1 MPKSKDDKKH
11 LQPEVN
17 IGVIGHVDHGKTTLV
32 QALSGIWT
40 DRHSEELKR
49 GISIKLGYA
58 DTVFRKCPNCPPPQ
72 CYTVKEVCPHCGSKT
87 EILRRVSF
95 VDAPG
100 HEVLL
105 ATMLSGAALMDGAIL
120 VIAANEPC
128 PQPQTRE
135 HLEALLI
142 AGTKNI
148 VIAQNKIELVS
159 DDKVMENYQ
168 QIRNFIKNTVVANAP
183 IIPISAIFGANID
196 VLIQAIEEFIPTPK
210 RDLSKPVRMYVARSF
225 DVNKPGTPPEGLVGG
240 VVGGSILWGQ
250 LKLGDE
256 VEIRPGIK
264 ITQMGK
270 TRYEPLYSEVVS
282 LKTSLGT
289 ALEVAKPGGLIGV
302 GTKLDPSLTKADA
315 LAGSV
320 LGIPGTLP
328 ETLYSLN
335 IEVHLME
342 RVVGLRGPSK
352 PVKISLNDHL
362 LLNVGTAVT
371 LGAVTEL
378 KKDMVSVSLRKP
390 VCVEFD
396 SRVAIS
402 KKIEG
407 RWRLIGYGFIRE

>member
-1 MPKSKDDKKH
+1 MPPKKKKH

-58 DTVFRKCPNCPPPQ
+58 DAVFRKCPKCPPPQ
-72 CYTVKEVCPHCGSKT
+72 CYTVKEVCSHCGSET

-105 ATMLSGAALMDGAIL
+105 ATMLSGAALMDGALL
-120 VIAANEPC
+120 VIAANEIC

-142 AGTKNI
+142 GNIRNI
-148 VIAQNKIELVS
+148 VVVQNKIELVS
-159 DDKVMENYQ
+159 EEAVYKNYLQIKDFLKSTKVSD
-168 QIRNFIKNTVVANAP
+168 AP

-196 VLIQAIEEFIPTPK
+196 VVIQAIEEHIPTPK
-210 RDLSKPVRMYVARSF
+210 RELSKPVRMYVARSF
-225 DVNKPGTPPEGLVGG
+225 DVNKPGTPPEQLIGG
-240 VVGGSILWGQ
+240 VLGGSVLWGQ
-250 LKLGDE
+250 LKIGDE
-256 VEIRPGIK
+256 IEIKPGIK
-264 ITQMGK
+264 KTHMGK
-270 TRYEPLYSEVVS
+270 IIYEPLYTEVVS
-282 LKTSLGT
+282 LKTSLGYS
-289 ALEVAKPGGLIGV
+289 LDLAKPGGLIGV
-302 GTKLDPSLTKADA
+302 GTKLDPSLTKADI

-320 LGIPGTLP
+320 LGAPGSLP
-328 ETLYSLN
+328 ETLYSFS
-335 IEVHLME
+335 IEVTLME
-342 RVVGLRGPSK
+342 RIVGLRGPTK
-352 PVKISLNDHL
+352 TVEISLNDQL

-371 LGAVTEL
+371 LGVVVEA
-378 KKDMVSVSLRKP
+378 KKNMLHVNLRKP
-390 VCVEFD
+390 VCAEIGD
-396 SRVAIS
+396 RVAIS

-407 RWRLIGYGFIRE
+407 RWRLIGYGTIQ

>member
-72 CYTVKEVCPHCGSKT
+72 CYTVKEVCPHCGSET

-168 QIRNFIKNTVVANAP
+168 QIRNFIKNTVVADAP

-250 LKLGDE
+250 LKVGDE

-282 LKTSLGT
+282 LKTSLGA

>member
-1 MPKSKDDKKH
+1 MC
-11 LQPEVN
+11 
-17 IGVIGHVDHGKTTLV
+17 IR
-32 QALSGIWT
+32 
-40 DRHSEELKR
+40 DR
-49 GISIKLGYA
+49 
-58 DTVFRKCPNCPPPQ
+58 
-72 CYTVKEVCPHCGSKT
+72 
-87 EILRRVSF
+87 
-95 VDAPG
+95 
-100 HEVLL
+100 
-105 ATMLSGAALMDGAIL
+105 
-120 VIAANEPC
+120 
-128 PQPQTRE
+128 
-135 HLEALLI
+135 
-142 AGTKNI
+142 NI

-168 QIRNFIKNTVVANAP
+168 QIRNFIKNTVVADAP

-250 LKLGDE
+250 LKVGDE